1 MRAPALLL
9 LADRAGVA
17 VDWFVI
23 IKKPGR
29 LTGYLYA
36 DATAPTLV
44 NSTRDLNSTVS
55 GAVAATIVPALTA
68 NYLLYNDDEPN
79 NGVAGQRSCVCTVQ

>member
-1 MRAPALLL
+1 MHAPALLL

-29 LTGYLYA
+29 LT
-36 DATAPTLV
+36 PT
-44 NSTRDLNSTVS
+44 
-55 GAVAATIVPALTA
+55 
-68 NYLLYNDDEPN
+68 
-79 NGVAGQRSCVCTVQ
+79 